1 MVLFLLERKKEA
13 LIFAHFHNTYSYVS
27 IALQISSFQIFA
39 HFHNTYNYLSI
50 ALQIL
55 IVIAYWMCIA
65 LSF

>member
-13 LIFAHFHNTYSYVS
+13 LIFAHFHNTYVS

-55 IVIAYWMCIA
+55 IVIAY
-65 LSF
+65 